1 MPAGHLLFRSVLAVC
16 LIARGAALSHA
27 HEGHDHDKPPPL
39 ALPVAPRVVAVTP
52 DYELV
57 GVASGNGRLTVF
69 LHSFATNEPVKG
81 ASMTVSA
88 GDRSMEAK
96 SEGDGVFSL
105 AAPWLDVA
113 GDLELVFGLKLA
125 DGGEDLLTG
134 ALRRIEAHAAIAPA
148 RNEGWQLASLSAH
161 PDLLI
166 GGSAGLVA
174 GVLLTLLI
182 GGRRGSN
189 GPSAGETARSEA
201 RSNGSLGTGS
211 TGAAQVKT
219 SRRLILALALILFG
233 AAVFQPNSALAA
245 DARAAPLPAVPSTMA
260 TDLAQ
265 RLPDGTLF
273 VPKATQHLLSIR
285 TLLTAEGAAPIATEL
300 TGTIVPGPANFGR
313 VQPGRPGRIEATP
326 GGLAYVGKR
335 VVKGD
340 LLAYVQP
347 YIEAA
352 DRANMDSLIA
362 ETEARIE
369 KNKTIL
375 GRYMGSPGAVPQ
387 VKVDEVRGE
396 LDALKRKREE
406 LLPSVAR
413 REPVAAPISG
423 VVSLANATIGQIVEA
438 RDVLFEI
445 IDPSELWIEAHGHNH
460 EATALKAMTAAFA
473 IDPHGHRLALEHA
486 GRGLALRHQASI
498 STFKIIERHDSLAVG
513 MPVKVVIQSSA
524 RVNGFVLPASA
535 VIRGQTGLP
544 VVWVKTDAERFETQV
559 VKTAPL
565 DGQSVVVTAGLKA
578 DKRVVIDGATLL
590 DQVR

>member
-1 MPAGHLLFRSVLAVC
+1 MPVRHLLFGSVISVC
-16 LIARGAALSHA
+16 LIAWGAALSDA

-57 GVASGNGRLTVF
+57 GVASGKGRLSVF
-69 LHSFATNEPVKG
+69 LHSFATNEPVRG
-81 ASMTVSA
+81 ASMTVFS
-88 GDRSMEAK
+88 GDRSAEANP
-96 SEGDGVFSL
+96 EGDGVFNVI
-105 AAPWLDVA
+105 APWLDLA
-113 GDLELVFGLKLA
+113 GDLELVFALKLA

-134 ALRRIEAHAAIAPA
+134 TFRGIAAQAAISPA
-148 RNEGWQLASLSAH
+148 RNVDWQLASLAAH
-161 PDLLI
+161 LDRLI
-166 GGSAGLVA
+166 AGSAGLVA
-174 GVLLTLLI
+174 GILLMLLI
-182 GGRRGSN
+182 GGRRASN
-189 GPSAGETARSEA
+189 GPSVDETAGSQA
-201 RSNGSLGTGS
+201 RSNEKI
-211 TGAAQVKT
+211 GAAPVGP
-219 SRRLILALALILFG
+219 SPRLVRTLALILFG
-233 AAVFQPNSALAA
+233 AVAFRPESVQAA
-245 DARAAPLPAVPSTMA
+245 DARATPFPAVPSTMA

-285 TLLTAEGAAPIATEL
+285 TLLTAEGASPIATEL

-326 GGLAYVGKR
+326 DGLAYVGKR
-335 VVKGD
+335 VEKGD

-369 KNKTIL
+369 KNRTIL
-375 GRYMGSPGAVPQ
+375 GRYMVSPGAVPQ
-387 VKVDEVRGE
+387 VRVDEVRGE

-406 LLPSVAR
+406 LLPSIAR

-423 VVSLANATIGQIVEA
+423 VVSLSNASIGQIVEA

-445 IDPSELWIEAHGHNH
+445 IDPSELWVEAHGHNH

-473 IDPHGHRLALEHA
+473 IDPHGHRLALELA

-513 MPVKVVIQSSA
+513 MPVKVVIQSNA
-524 RVNGFVLPASA
+524 GVNGVVLPASA

-565 DGQSVVVTAGLKA
+565 DGQSIVVTAGLKA
-578 DKRVVIDGATLL
+578 EKRVVIDGATLL

>member
-1 MPAGHLLFRSVLAVC
+1 MPVCHLSFRSVLVVC
-16 LIARGAALSHA
+16 LIAWGTALSSA
-27 HEGHDHDKPPPL
+27 HEGHDHGKPPPL

-57 GVASGNGRLTVF
+57 GVASGSGRLSIF

-88 GDRSMEAK
+88 GDRSADAR

-113 GDLELVFGLKLA
+113 GDLDLVFALNLA

-134 ALRRIEAHAAIAPA
+134 ALRRTEAQAAISQA
-148 RNEGWQLASLSAH
+148 RDVDWRVASLVVH
-161 PDLLI
+161 RDWLI
-166 GGSAGLVA
+166 AGGAGLVV
-174 GVLLTLLI
+174 GVLVMLLI
-182 GGRRGSN
+182 GGRRG
-189 GPSAGETARSEA
+189 A
-201 RSNGSLGTGS
+201 NGSPPHETGS
-211 TGAAQVKT
+211 TRQTDAALVGP
-219 SRRLILALALILFG
+219 SRRLVRTFALMFFG
-233 AAVFQPNSALAA
+233 AVAFRSDHALAA
-245 DARAAPLPAVPSTMA
+245 DANVAPLPAIPSTMT

-285 TLLTAEGAAPIATEL
+285 TVLTAEDAVAMATEL
-300 TGTIVPGPANFGR
+300 TGTVVPGPANFGR

-326 GGLAYVGKR
+326 EGLAYVGKR
-335 VVKGD
+335 VAKGD

-375 GRYMGSPGAVPQ
+375 ARYMGSPGAVPQ

-396 LDALKRKREE
+396 LEALKRKREE

-423 VVSLANATIGQIVEA
+423 VVSLAHATIGQIVEA

-445 IDPSELWIEAHGHNH
+445 IDPSELWVEAHGHNH
-460 EATALKAMTAAFA
+460 ETTALKAMTAAFA
-473 IDPHGHRLALEHA
+473 IDPHGLRLALELA

-498 STFKIIERHDSLAVG
+498 STFKIIGSHDSLAVG

-524 RVNGFVLPASA
+524 RVSGFVLPASA

-544 VVWVKTDAERFETQV
+544 VVWVKTDAERFEPQV

-565 DGQSVVVTAGLKA
+565 DGQSIVVTAGLKA
-578 DKRVVIDGATLL
+578 HMRVVIDGAALL